1 MYKTLAN
8 LFMLFQKK
16 MLDDCDIK
24 LKPTGLLMIRLQR
37 KAFLKLFKKINLLKE
52 IKFISFAKLSH
63 QLENKINCT
72 FG

>member
-37 KAFLKLFKKINLLKE
+37 KAFLKLFKQINSLKE
-52 IKFISFAKLSH
+52 IKFI
-63 QLENKINCT
+63 
-72 FG
+72 